1 MDLLG
6 LILIS
11 KSSFSFFIMNSLIV
25 MPKFD
30 DARVYYHQSVQ
41 EITVKQQHGNQWNE
55 GIGIYSCQERVR
67 ISHEQRI
74 PSELLN
80 TS

>member
-25 MPKFD
+25 MPKFRED
-30 DARVYYHQSVQ
+30 YHQSVQ
-41 EITVKQQHGNQWNE
+41 EIRVKQQHGNQWNE

>member
-1 MDLLG
+1 
-6 LILIS
+6 
-11 KSSFSFFIMNSLIV
+11 